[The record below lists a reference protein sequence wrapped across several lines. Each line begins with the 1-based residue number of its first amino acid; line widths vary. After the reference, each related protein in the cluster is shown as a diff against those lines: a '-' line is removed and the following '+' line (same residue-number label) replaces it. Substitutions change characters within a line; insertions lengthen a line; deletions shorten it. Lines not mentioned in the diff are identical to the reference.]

1 MAEITLVIPEE
12 VYKKMKEYDGVGW
25 SEVVQD
31 AILDYIYH
39 LEGRNR
45 EITTE
50 ELREELGTDFVED
63 LANIDVEE
71 AVKLYKE
78 MREKEWT
85 RFYTIQAE

>member
-1 MAEITLVIPEE
+1 
-12 VYKKMKEYDGVGW
+12 MKEYDGVGW

>member
-1 MAEITLVIPEE
+1 MTEITLVIPEE
-12 VYKKMKEYDGVGW
+12 VYKKMKEHDSVGW
-25 SEVVQD
+25 SEVVRE

-39 LEGRNR
+39 LEGRKR

-50 ELREELGTDFVED
+50 ELLEELGVDFVED
-63 LANIDVEE
+63 LANIDMEE

-85 RFYTIQAE
+85 RFYIIQAE

>member
-1 MAEITLVIPEE
+1 MAEITLVIQEE

-25 SEVVQD
+25 SEVVRD
-31 AILDYIYH
+31 AILDHIYH
-39 LEGRNR
+39 LEGRKR